1 MITQYHVL
9 HRRLLT
15 EWANVHLAATKAE
28 EAYAEGGRYHVDA
41 ADG

>member
-15 EWANVHLAATKAE
+15 EWANVRMAAAKAE
-28 EAYAEGGRYHVDA
+28 EAYAEGGA
-41 ADG
+41 AGSAAA